1 MNRPMQANLHNELAP
16 VKIQKKDRPSA
27 APDYDVVEDKKT
39 LAVRNKALD
48 HMKAGPMYNSVA
60 RLMLMIGGPLLTAG
74 LMGMITAGAGV
85 AVTTIA
91 VITAVGAALTVGGI
105 VVDYVGTRSSQ
116 SGGLDQSEF
125 NAQST
130 ARHLVQELK
139 ANNMFM
145 PTFENN
151 KRGDGRSWV
160 QATGKGQ
167 GDLQVS

>member
-1 MNRPMQANLHNELAP
+1 MIETVGLRKTFQPKGPGAKKKGAAVEPIVAVDGINLHVDGGEIFGLLGPNGAGKSTTIKMLSTLLAP
-16 VKIQKKDRPSA
+16 TGGQATVAGFSLATQRSEIRRVIG
-27 APDYDVVEDKKT
+27 VV
-39 LAVRNKALD
+39 
-48 HMKAGPMYNSVA
+48 
-60 RLMLMIGGPLLTAG
+60 
-74 LMGMITAGAGV
+74 
-85 AVTTIA
+85 
-91 VITAVGAALTVGGI
+91 
-105 VVDYVGTRSSQ
+105 SQ